1 MNNIIHHIYLY
12 NNMPNECL
20 NHITITSNDPLVI
33 TTIRTLVV
41 SSATIHKCGKKAIR
55 FTYSTVTV
63 PDKDWMNSIVTTYSC
78 WLKNEWIA
86 EDGKAGV
93 WIGTS
98 LSGMKDIK
106 IKQLEWDD
114 VSVEE
119 ELYFFTI

>member
-1 MNNIIHHIYLY
+1 
-12 NNMPNECL
+12 MPNECL

-78 WLKNEWIA
+78 WLKNEWIT

-98 LSGMKDIK
+98 LSGYDIE

-119 ELYFFTI
+119 ELYFFTM